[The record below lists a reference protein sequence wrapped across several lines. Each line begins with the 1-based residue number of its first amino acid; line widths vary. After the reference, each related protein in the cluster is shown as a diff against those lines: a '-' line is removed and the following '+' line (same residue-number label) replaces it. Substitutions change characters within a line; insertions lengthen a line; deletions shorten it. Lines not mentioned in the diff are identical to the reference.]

1 MVDEQMTNPV
11 KRASAA
17 LSHLLQGHLLPP
29 MDQPV
34 DSKQPS
40 VKTGEVVA
48 SGGCSGRVVS
58 MVDRSRTSRQRA
70 LDEMTA
76 RDQALGL
83 Q

>member
-17 LSHLLQGHLLPP
+17 LSHLFPVHLPP

-48 SGGCSGRVVS
+48 TGGCSGHVVS
-58 MVDRSRTSRQRA
+58 AVDRSRASRQRA